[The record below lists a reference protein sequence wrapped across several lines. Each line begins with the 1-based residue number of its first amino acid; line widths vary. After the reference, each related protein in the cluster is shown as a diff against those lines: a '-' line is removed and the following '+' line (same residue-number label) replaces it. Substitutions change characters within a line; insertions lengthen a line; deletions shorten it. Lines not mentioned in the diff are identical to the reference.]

1 MKKRYKVNY
10 LYFTV
15 LFGWLPDS
23 IDAFGEGLPLA
34 DAIKYAVELS
44 SKDIYKDVKVVEI

>member
-1 MKKRYKVNY
+1 MKRYKVNY

-23 IDAFGEGLPLA
+23 IDAFGEGLPLSE
-34 DAIKYAVELS
+34 AITYAEELS
-44 SKDIYKDVKVVEI
+44 NKEIYKDIKVVEI